1 MSATINVLIA
11 KTFRRIDTFPS
22 NVDSTHLMFDYL
34 ILTFRASYGAV
45 HAVNGHIA
53 MRVKV
58 FYHLSETTQMI
69 QDIED

>member
-1 MSATINVLIA
+1 
-11 KTFRRIDTFPS
+11 
-22 NVDSTHLMFDYL
+22 MFDYL